1 MWQFIRLVHKL
12 EDLLNQP
19 RPFPSPDR
27 LISVLYDCSTLASCP
42 QPYPPLTL
50 LFSAI
55 GGQEAGKED
64 SWWPNSPVVS
74 GPWCPF
80 PRGVPGSCLSASRV
94 KGIVCLLPGA
104 QKQGPRCCEV
114 ATEQPEW
121 NPNTFIPRIC
131 GIYFFINSGEAVRKV
146 AGFGDNL
153 YE

>member
-1 MWQFIRLVHKL
+1 MWQFITLVHKL

-27 LISVLYDCSTLASCP
+27 LISVLYDCSMLASHLSPALPSTRARGRGLLVAQQSCGEW
-42 QPYPPLTL
+42 TL
-50 LFSAI
+50 VSISQRSAWI
-55 GGQEAGKED
+55 LSFCIQGERHCLPSSWSLEAG
-64 SWWPNSPVVS
+64 
-74 GPWCPF
+74 
-80 PRGVPGSCLSASRV
+80 PG
-94 KGIVCLLPGA
+94 
-104 QKQGPRCCEV
+104 CCEV

-121 NPNTFIPRIC
+121 NPNTFIPWIC